1 MNVNEETAALIAE
14 ARRWANG
21 HPNRR
26 SGELMRDLADALEA
40 LAAPQE
46 AKWEHGVIG
55 GDDLL
60 ARLMDTL
67 AYYHCRSVNP
77 KADSPYMGY
86 HAMSEDQREF
96 LREKQRDAAEEVL
109 RMWQAE
115 SRPPTLQEGDARE
128 RLHAKCDCVPDL
140 GPAHCHLC
148 TGEGSPVRWDDCEAV
163 REIAD
168 VSEPVE
174 VVLTTTDIEGLA
186 HLLVQLSPAT
196 QKNSGATIRRLLRE
210 INIKEVGQ

>member
-1 MNVNEETAALIAE
+1 M
-14 ARRWANG
+14 
-21 HPNRR
+21 
-26 SGELMRDLADALEA
+26 MRDLADALEA

-96 LREKQRDAAEEVL
+96 LREKQREAAEEVL
-109 RMWQAE
+109 RMWHAE
-115 SRPPTLQEGDARE
+115 PEWEWGYRGETLIDVRARKSRESAEGAVKDLTEYWA
-128 RLHAKCDCVPDL
+128 LHGKKFEVVRRRKA
-140 GPAHCHLC
+140 GPWL
-148 TGEGSPVRWDDCEAV
+148 
-163 REIAD
+163 
-168 VSEPVE
+168 PVE
-174 VVLTTTDIEGLA
+174 GE
-186 HLLVQLSPAT
+186 S
-196 QKNSGATIRRLLRE
+196 
-210 INIKEVGQ
+210 